1 MSTRRRSKHCAC
13 VISCTSSPPALN
25 VGNSISSRP
34 LISERHNRQTGSMFV
49 FSSRPPLSLFTR
61 APRLTDRRAQ
71 VLLHTLNDG
80 RKDRLLVVDL
90 VGVAERRRKIPLERE
105 AKLAR
110 AADVEGVDAVAARA
124 PPGAEPDPRHAA
136 SLRSSIV
143 IQRSIRREI
152 ATAHAHP
159 AEPTASSTT

>member
-1 MSTRRRSKHCAC
+1 MRGTVDDARAPTQAQRPIAVERVAKLGGRTHQLARDSCPMRNRSKHAAC
-13 VISCTSSPPALN
+13 VISCTAAPDSMN

-110 AADVEGVDAVAARA
+110 AAD
-124 PPGAEPDPRHAA
+124 
-136 SLRSSIV
+136 
-143 IQRSIRREI
+143 
-152 ATAHAHP
+152 
-159 AEPTASSTT
+159 